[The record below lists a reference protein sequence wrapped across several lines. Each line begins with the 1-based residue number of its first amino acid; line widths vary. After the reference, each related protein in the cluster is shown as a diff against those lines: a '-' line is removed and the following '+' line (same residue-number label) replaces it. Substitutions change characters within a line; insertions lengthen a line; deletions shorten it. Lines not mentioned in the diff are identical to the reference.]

1 MVFSSNQFLL
11 GLKKFRE
18 NVGYVKICEVY
29 YNFKMPEELDT
40 RLESIFDWKSFCL
53 VINKHDN
60 SVHISINGEWVKTN
74 FEVELIQNF
83 KITLDQFIVVGK
95 YFGKMTDLNVW
106 NEALSDKSTKNF
118 STGVNLSN

>member
-18 NVGYVKICEVY
+18 NVGYVKIGEVY
-29 YNFKMPEELDT
+29 DNFKMPEELDT